1 MCCPLYTL
9 FAQRAGGWRC
19 QTNGS
24 YSRLS
29 WCGAG
34 NLDHWMWIIVSSDCG
49 KFAGKCEVVW
59 ISWFKW
65 HQSEAGTISVSGV
78 LAFLFVYLGKRI
90 GGIE

>member
-19 QTNGS
+19 QVNGS

-29 WCGAG
+29 WRGSG
-34 NLDHWMWIIVSSDCG
+34 NLDHWMWIIVGSDCG

-59 ISWFKW
+59 ISRFKG
-65 HQSEAGTISVSGV
+65 HQSEAGTISVLGLRSV
-78 LAFLFVYLGKRI
+78 LFVFGKKI